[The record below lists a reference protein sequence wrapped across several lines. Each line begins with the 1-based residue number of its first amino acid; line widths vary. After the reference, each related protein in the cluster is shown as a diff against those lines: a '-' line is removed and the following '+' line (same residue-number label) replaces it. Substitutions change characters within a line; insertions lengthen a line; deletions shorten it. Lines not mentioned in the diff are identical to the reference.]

1 MAQSVKH
8 LPSPQVVLILR
19 PKTSLKM
26 RINKPISLMNMDANI
41 LNKLPAN
48 QIQQYI
54 KRIIHH
60 DQVGFISG
68 LQGWFN
74 IHKSITVI
82 HLH

>member
-54 KRIIHH
+54 RDI
-60 DQVGFISG
+60 G
-68 LQGWFN
+68 LLILIFSEVFGLK
-74 IHKSITVI
+74 IKTT
-82 HLH
+82 